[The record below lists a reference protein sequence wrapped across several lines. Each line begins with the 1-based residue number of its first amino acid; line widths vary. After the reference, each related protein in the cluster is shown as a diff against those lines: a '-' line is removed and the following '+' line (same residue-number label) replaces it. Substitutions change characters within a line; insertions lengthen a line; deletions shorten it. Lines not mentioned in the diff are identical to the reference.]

1 MVKVVKFTRVIG
13 LPSSKIS
20 LVKISFC
27 KVSFFKARISYGVH
41 RPHIG
46 LDCDKRTGLKV
57 NCVIFCFHRAHDG
70 FIYPKTA
77 LVDEEDATFYGKE
90 SLSVDESCEV
100 DVDEPSSD
108 SPQLPT
114 EFAHDT
120 CQSKCDQ
127 GEFLLF
133 LNEPVFFAC
142 LIFMLFV
149 QQLLSS
155 L

>member
-1 MVKVVKFTRVIG
+1 M
-13 LPSSKIS
+13 
-20 LVKISFC
+20 
-27 KVSFFKARISYGVH
+27 
-41 RPHIG
+41 
-46 LDCDKRTGLKV
+46 
-57 NCVIFCFHRAHDG
+57 
-70 FIYPKTA
+70 

-100 DVDEPSSD
+100 DVDESSSD
-108 SPQLPT
+108 SPQFPT
-114 EFAHDT
+114 EFAHDII
-120 CQSKCDQ
+120 QSKSGE

-133 LNEPVFFAC
+133 LSELVLFAC

>member
-1 MVKVVKFTRVIG
+1 M
-13 LPSSKIS
+13 
-20 LVKISFC
+20 
-27 KVSFFKARISYGVH
+27 
-41 RPHIG
+41 
-46 LDCDKRTGLKV
+46 
-57 NCVIFCFHRAHDG
+57 
-70 FIYPKTA
+70 

-100 DVDEPSSD
+100 DVDEPFSY

-114 EFAHDT
+114 EFAHDI
-120 CQSKCDQ
+120 CQSKSGQ

-133 LNEPVFFAC
+133 LNELFFSAC

-155 L
+155 F